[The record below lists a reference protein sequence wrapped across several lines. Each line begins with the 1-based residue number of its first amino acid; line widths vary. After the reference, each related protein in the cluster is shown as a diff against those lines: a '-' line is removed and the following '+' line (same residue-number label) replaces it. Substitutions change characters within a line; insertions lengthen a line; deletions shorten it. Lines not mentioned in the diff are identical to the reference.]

1 MFQLAR
7 YSVKDESEI
16 REGQRIALQKVR
28 SNKNLGMFSLLDI
41 IGTYEEGTGSARTD
55 IHPWQKKTVAER
67 FLNIVGN
74 NIYGT
79 AKHKQQAPFINQK
92 RLLTARLF

>member
-1 MFQLAR
+1 M
-7 YSVKDESEI
+7 
-16 REGQRIALQKVR
+16 R

-74 NIYGT
+74 NIYGDGEAQT
-79 AKHKQQAPFINQK
+79 TGPRLSIK
-92 RLLTARLF
+92 RDC